1 MKKLLTALL
10 AIILSLG
17 VFGCTFP
24 MFGQHE
30 ENSSESL
37 QSPEISSE
45 EVEST
50 VEELNPEDFEW
61 GDDGVLKIL
70 TVGNSFSDDAM
81 EWVYKIAESAGVQVY
96 LGNLYIGSCT
106 LKMHLNN
113 VTSDAPI
120 YDYRTNEN
128 GKWKT
133 AQGTPISTALKAQ
146 NWDYISFQQSSGQ
159 SGDASTYTDLD
170 TLLFL
175 IKREVNEDAKFVWHM
190 TWAYKEKSSHPDF
203 PKYNSSQAYMYE
215 KIVETVETT
224 IITNDEF
231 AKIIPTGTA
240 IQNARTV
247 DFIGDTLTRD
257 GYHLTEDL
265 GRYIAGLTLFATL
278 SDVSLDRVTFIPPW
292 GVNEEEKQAAIKA
305 VQSALE
311 VPFSVTEQDE

>member
-1 MKKLLTALL
+1 MKKLLTLL
-10 AIILSLG
+10 LTAILSMG
-17 VFGCTFP
+17 IFGCSFP
-24 MFGQHE
+24 TFGQ
-30 ENSSESL
+30 SSESPL
-37 QSPEISSE
+37 ASSQNSETSSE
-45 EVEST
+45 EVESA
-50 VEELNPEDFEW
+50 VEELNPEDFAW

-96 LGNLYIGSCT
+96 LGNLYIGSCS

-113 VTSDAPI
+113 VTSDAEI

-133 AQGTPISTALKAQ
+133 AQGTPISTALKAH
-146 NWDYISFQQSSGQ
+146 NWDYISFQQASGQ
-159 SGDASTYTDLD
+159 SGDASSYTDLN

-175 IKREVNEDAKFVWHM
+175 IRREVNEDAKFVWHM
-190 TWAYKEKSSHPDF
+190 TWAYKENSSHPDF

-224 IITNDEF
+224 IVTNDEF
-231 AKIIPTGTA
+231 TKIIPTGTA

-292 GVNEEEKQAAIKA
+292 GVNEEEQEAAIKA
-305 VQSALE
+305 VKSALE
-311 VPFSVTEQDE
+311 SPFSVTEQD